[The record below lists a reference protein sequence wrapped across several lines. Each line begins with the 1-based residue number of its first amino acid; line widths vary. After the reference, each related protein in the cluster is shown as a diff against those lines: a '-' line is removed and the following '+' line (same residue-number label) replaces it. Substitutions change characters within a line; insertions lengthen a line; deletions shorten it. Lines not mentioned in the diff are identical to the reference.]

1 MGNKQRMGEVLVELG
16 LIDEHRLKHA
26 LQVSRKDNLK
36 LGETIIRLGY
46 LSEEQVLEMLKNL
59 TGVEILSMKDG
70 VVKKNAQTM
79 LSPERMKEMKVIP
92 LYVNGRKAVVAF
104 ADPLNYL
111 VVENIKFLINKD
123 VTPVLASLAQV
134 EDILT
139 HLDREGYGVKNL
151 DLSMVRR
158 SAMNMTI
165 QEIGSATVLKLLDEP
180 GCTGLHLSIGS
191 SPAVKTGGVFKR
203 CNLPI
208 ITSAIMKK
216 IIREVVSDHEIKQLI
231 EKKEIEYTCVIP
243 GQGRYR
249 MNIYYQK
256 GGGITIAAKKLVE
269 DIPTAV
275 TLGLP
280 EMLISLTNKR
290 GLLLISST
298 RGEGKDTTIA
308 ALVDHINSTRS
319 CNIITFEDPIEYI
332 HQHKL
337 SNVNQRELG
346 RDTNKNLPEVFDRVV
361 KLDPDVLVIS
371 NLKDMFMMD
380 TAVLAAHKG
389 ILVIAGINA
398 IDVFNAVEQFMS
410 SLSDEYMKALFSRSI
425 LAVFAQRLM
434 WSKSAKG
441 RILAWEGL
449 LASPRIQKYMR
460 DDKIYYVKG
469 QAPSLRGEY
478 FPIEESVAQAIKEA
492 RLDYESVKSEPW
504 INHDALK
511 ALLER

>member
-1 MGNKQRMGEVLVELG
+1 
-16 LIDEHRLKHA
+16 
-26 LQVSRKDNLK
+26 
-36 LGETIIRLGY
+36 
-46 LSEEQVLEMLKNL
+46 
-59 TGVEILSMKDG
+59 
-70 VVKKNAQTM
+70 
-79 LSPERMKEMKVIP
+79 
-92 LYVNGRKAVVAF
+92 
-104 ADPLNYL
+104 
-111 VVENIKFLINKD
+111 
-123 VTPVLASLAQV
+123 
-134 EDILT
+134 
-139 HLDREGYGVKNL
+139 
-151 DLSMVRR
+151 
-158 SAMNMTI
+158 
-165 QEIGSATVLKLLDEP
+165 
-180 GCTGLHLSIGS
+180 
-191 SPAVKTGGVFKR
+191 
-203 CNLPI
+203 
-208 ITSAIMKK
+208 
-216 IIREVVSDHEIKQLI
+216 
-231 EKKEIEYTCVIP
+231 
-243 GQGRYR
+243 

-280 EMLISLTNKR
+280 ETLISLTNKR
-290 GLLLISST
+290 GLLLISSA

-332 HQHKL
+332 HHHKL

-346 RDTNKNLPEVFDRVV
+346 RDTDKNLPEVFDRVV

-398 IDVFNAVEQFMS
+398 IDVFSAVEQFMS
-410 SLSDEYMKALFSRSI
+410 SLSDEYMRALFSRSI

-469 QAPSLRGEY
+469 QAPSLKGEY